1 MCVMLAQSIPISYY
15 AEGLVKTKVMNTVIG
30 SEKLSRRRTIIPKQ
44 KYNIDLA
51 KWTDLQAL

>member
-1 MCVMLAQSIPISYY
+1 MLAQSIPISYY
-15 AEGLVKTKVMNTVIG
+15 AEGLVKTKVMNAVIG